1 MFVVQLQWSILK
13 HKMNSI
19 ITQQRII
26 MNKYISLKVKEIIK
40 IKYSEKVRFYR
51 IDVNFAKK

>member
-1 MFVVQLQWSILK
+1 
-13 HKMNSI
+13 MNSI

-26 MNKYISLKVKEIIK
+26 MNKYISLKVKEKIK
-40 IKYSEKVRFYR
+40 IKYSEKVRFYM

>member
-1 MFVVQLQWSILK
+1 MMKILK

-19 ITQQRII
+19 ITQRIII
-26 MNKYISLKVKEIIK
+26 MNKYRSLNVKEIIK